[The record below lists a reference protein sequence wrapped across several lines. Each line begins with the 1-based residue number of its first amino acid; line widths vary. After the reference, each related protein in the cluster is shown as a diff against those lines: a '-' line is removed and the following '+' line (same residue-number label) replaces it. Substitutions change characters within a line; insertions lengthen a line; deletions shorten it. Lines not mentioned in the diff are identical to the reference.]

1 MTPNGVPATIEPFR
15 KDLLEWAESNLRNFP
30 WRDDSISVYEM
41 FVAEFFLTQTPAE
54 NTADVYPEFLD
65 RYPALEHVREASQA
79 ELAEMIEPIGFQHMR
94 ADALAEIASEYDELP
109 TDVEELLQLP
119 RVGPYVAN
127 ATLCFALDRRLP
139 VVDRNVNRVYS
150 RVFGDEYPDG
160 DADRREFA
168 LESLPE
174 DGAIARTYNLAL
186 LDFGAMVCTKQAPRC
201 SECFAREYC
210 SYYQSVV
217 ADGEN
222 LDA

>member
-1 MTPNGVPATIEPFR
+1 
-15 KDLLEWAESNLRNFP
+15 
-30 WRDDSISVYEM
+30 M
-41 FVAEFFLTQTPAE
+41 FIAEFFLTQTPAE
-54 NTADVYPEFLD
+54 NTAELYPDFLQQF
-65 RYPALEHVREASQA
+65 PS
-79 ELAEMIEPIGFQHMR
+79 LAEIKHAPESDLAEAIEPIGFQHMR
-94 ADALAEIASEYDELP
+94 AGALAEIAIEYDELP

-127 ATLCFALDRRLP
+127 ATLCFALNRRLP

-168 LESLPE
+168 LESLPK

-186 LDFGAMVCTKQAPRC
+186 LDFGAMVCKKQAPRC

-217 ADGEN
+217 AGGEN